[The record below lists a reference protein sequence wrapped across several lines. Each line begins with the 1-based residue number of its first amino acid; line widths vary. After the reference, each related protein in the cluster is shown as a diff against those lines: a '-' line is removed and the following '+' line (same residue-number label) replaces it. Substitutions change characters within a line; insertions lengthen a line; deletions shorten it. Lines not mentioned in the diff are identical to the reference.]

1 MQSFRDFHEEQ
12 EVSPNTIVVVS
23 NDAGNQIEVKSVG
36 VNATTFLRPGNTL
49 TGDQVEQ
56 LKRKGWKV
64 RYADNMPV
72 DNGGPKSSGKAGEPQ
87 KD

>member
-1 MQSFRDFHEEQ
+1 MQSFKDFHEVK

-23 NDAGNQIEVKSVG
+23 NDAGNQITVKSVG
-36 VNATTFLRPGNTL
+36 VNATTFLRPGTNL
-49 TGDQVEQ
+49 TGNQVED

-64 RYADNMPV
+64 RYADDMPEPS
-72 DNGGPKSSGKAGEPQ
+72 DGPTSSGKAGVPQ